1 MEIPNPIAHFSMV
14 QEHLLLFAVLLLAM
28 PVISFL
34 CIKLWTSA
42 RAKKVPHNTLWF
54 VPDDLDSDAAEMY
67 FSMRR
72 NSLALAP
79 ARSRRNNRIR
89 G

>member
-1 MEIPNPIAHFSMV
+1 VEIPNPIAHFSMV
-14 QEHLLLFAVLLLAM
+14 QGHLLLFALFLLAL

-34 CIKLWTSA
+34 CIKLWTTA
-42 RAKKVPHNTLWF
+42 RASKVPHNTLWF
-54 VPDDLDSDAAEMY
+54 VPDDLDSHAAHMH

-72 NSLALAP
+72 NSMAF
-79 ARSRRNNRIR
+79 ARARGRRNRIR